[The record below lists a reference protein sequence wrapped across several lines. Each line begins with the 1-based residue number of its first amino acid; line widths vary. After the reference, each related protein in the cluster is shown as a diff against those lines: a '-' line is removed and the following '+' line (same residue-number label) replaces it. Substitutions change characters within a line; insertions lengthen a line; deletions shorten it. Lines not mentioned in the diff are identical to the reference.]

1 MGGSLRNYALT
12 RLALT
17 IPMVL
22 ILLTVVFVL
31 MRVVPGDPIQS
42 ALGGHAPPSVIA
54 EKRHEAGF
62 DRPVTAQYVSYLK
75 QVFSG
80 NFGTTLTDDRRVV
93 DIVRVNGAATLEL
106 TVGALLVALL
116 VGAPLGLLAGR
127 RRGGA
132 FDAATRLGA
141 IVTYAMP
148 TFFLGLLAQLLLG
161 RWLPTSGEASALN
174 LATVPAVTHMA
185 LVDSLLAGNLAAA
198 GDAFRHLILPACT
211 LGLVTAGVFTRLV
224 RVNVIQTLRADYI
237 EAARARGI
245 PERRVVTRH
254 ALRNALVPVVTVM
267 GLQAA
272 LLLSGAVLTENTFN
286 WPGIGQAL
294 VQYLNNRD
302 YVAVQGII
310 TAAALAVV
318 LVSLLIDLATVVI
331 DPRVRY

>member
-211 LGLVTAGVFTRLV
+211 LGLRDARSRALRRLPGARAQIRSRGASTGPGWRRAGGRI
-224 RVNVIQTLRADYI
+224 RVPTSGCRGGCRWRA
-237 EAARARGI
+237 AAR
-245 PERRVVTRH
+245 RR
-254 ALRNALVPVVTVM
+254 
-267 GLQAA
+267 
-272 LLLSGAVLTENTFN
+272 
-286 WPGIGQAL
+286 
-294 VQYLNNRD
+294 
-302 YVAVQGII
+302 
-310 TAAALAVV
+310 
-318 LVSLLIDLATVVI
+318 
-331 DPRVRY
+331 